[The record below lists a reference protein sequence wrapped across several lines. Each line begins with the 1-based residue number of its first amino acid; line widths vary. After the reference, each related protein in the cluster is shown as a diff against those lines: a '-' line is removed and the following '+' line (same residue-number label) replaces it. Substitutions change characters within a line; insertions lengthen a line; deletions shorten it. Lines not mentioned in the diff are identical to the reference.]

1 MRYFEDIE
9 LGEVWKLGERPVD
22 ENEIMAF
29 AAHYDPMPCHCE
41 AVAAKESYFGSLTAS
56 SWHVNA
62 MAMGLLT
69 NSFKAQGL
77 VSLGSPGINRCRWF
91 VPVRPGDVL
100 SGRSTVMAMR
110 ASNSRP
116 MGIVTLRT
124 EILNQVRSKVAQMDG
139 VGMYGRRPVKAVNDV
154 S

>member
-1 MRYFEDIE
+1 MRYFEDIV
-9 LGEVWKLGERPVD
+9 LGEVWELGERPVD
-22 ENEIMAF
+22 QNEIMAF
-29 AAHYDPMPCHCE
+29 ALHYDPMPFHCE
-41 AVAAKESYFGSLTAS
+41 AAAEEESFFGSLTAS

-69 NSFKAQGL
+69 DNFKAQRL

-110 ASNSRP
+110 TSTSRP
-116 MGIVTLRT
+116 MGLVTLRT
-124 EILNQVRSKVAQMDG
+124 EIFNQVRSKVAQMDG
-139 VGMYGRRPVKAVNDV
+139 VSMYGCRPVKAINDV

>member
-9 LGEVWKLGERPVD
+9 LGEVWELGERPVD

-56 SWHVNA
+56 SWH
-62 MAMGLLT
+62 
-69 NSFKAQGL
+69 

>member
-1 MRYFEDIE
+1 MR
-9 LGEVWKLGERPVD
+9 
-22 ENEIMAF
+22 
-29 AAHYDPMPCHCE
+29 
-41 AVAAKESYFGSLTAS
+41 YFGSLTAS

>member
-9 LGEVWKLGERPVD
+9 LGELWGLGEHPVH
-22 ENEIMAF
+22 ENEIIAF
-29 AAHYDPMPCHCE
+29 AVHYDPLPYHCD

-62 MAMGLLT
+62 MAMSLLT
-69 NSFKAQGL
+69 NNFKAQGL
-77 VSLGSPGINRCRWF
+77 VSLGSPGIDRCRWF

-110 ASNSRP
+110 ASTSRS

-124 EILNQVRSKVAQMDG
+124 EIFNQVRSKVAQMDG